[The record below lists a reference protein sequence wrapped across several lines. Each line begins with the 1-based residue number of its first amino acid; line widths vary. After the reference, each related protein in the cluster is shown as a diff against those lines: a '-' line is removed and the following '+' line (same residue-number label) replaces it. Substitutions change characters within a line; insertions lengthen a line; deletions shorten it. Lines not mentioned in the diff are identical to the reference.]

1 MVLVIV
7 LVPLLLLLLQVSIL
21 VRLQL
26 RTPTLDIAPAPN
38 VAPAPDVAPTASIYS
53 PVGCAGP
60 AEPHP
65 PGSHPRLIWL
75 QDTLIEF
82 RNLRFRI

>member
-1 MVLVIV
+1 MVLVP
-7 LVPLLLLLLQVSIL
+7 LLLLLLLLQVSIL
-21 VRLQL
+21 VCLQL
-26 RTPTLDIAPAPN
+26 PTPTLDIAPAPN

-82 RNLRFRI
+82 RDLGFRV